1 VRTVVAASRTGRER
15 FVSWPRAGFGILNVT
30 VIRWRH
36 HWDTN
41 RQRRQQ

>member
-1 VRTVVAASRTGRER
+1 VRIVVAASRTGCER
-15 FVSWPRAGFGILNVT
+15 FVSWLRAGFGILNVA
-30 VIRWRH
+30 VIRWRN